1 VPLYHL
7 LTRPAKFP
15 AAEARRPALLRFRQA
30 LLIVGSVHAIVLA
43 GGRGERLRPLT
54 NDRPKPMVEVSGA
67 PILAYQ
73 LSWLRSQGV
82 TEVVI
87 ACGYR
92 HEVIT
97 DYFGTGDRWGLRI
110 QYAVEDRPLGR
121 GGAIRGAYV
130 GLSPPPDLVLATNGD
145 IITNLPVGPVVEQH
159 RGRGHLATI
168 VLVPY
173 VSSFG
178 LVEVD
183 GADHVVAFQE
193 KPTLPY
199 WINAGVYVLSREA
212 LSHFPEVGDH
222 EQTTFPLL
230 AQQRRLGAYRSQDY
244 WRTVDTVK
252 DLSDASREMERH
264 LLTAFLT

>member
-1 VPLYHL
+1 VPGQE
-7 LTRPAKFP
+7 RDQG
-15 AAEARRPALLRFRQA
+15 LLRFSQA
-30 LLIVGSVHAIVLA
+30 VPILKGVYAIVLA
-43 GGRGERLRPLT
+43 GGRGERLRPFT
-54 NDRPKPMVEVSGA
+54 NDRPKPMVEVSGV

-82 TEVVI
+82 TELVM

-97 DYFGTGDRWGLRI
+97 NYFGTGERWDLRI
-110 QYAVEDRPLGR
+110 QYAIEDQPLGR
-121 GGAIRGAYV
+121 GGAIRAAYAR
-130 GLSPPPDLVLATNGD
+130 LSPAPDLVLATNGD
-145 IITNLPVGPVVEQH
+145 IITNLPMAPVLAQH
-159 RGRGHLATI
+159 RERGHLATV

-173 VSSFG
+173 ISSFG

-183 GADHVVAFQE
+183 GADRVVAFRE

-199 WINAGVYVLSREA
+199 WINAGVYVLSSDA
-212 LSHFPEVGDH
+212 LSLFPEVGDH

-230 AQQRRLGAYRSQDY
+230 AEQRRLGAYKSQAY

-252 DLSDASREMERH
+252 DLSDASREMERR
-264 LLTAFLT
+264 LLSAFLT

>member
-1 VPLYHL
+1 V
-7 LTRPAKFP
+7 
-15 AAEARRPALLRFRQA
+15 Q
-30 LLIVGSVHAIVLA
+30 AIVLA

-54 NDRPKPMVEVSGA
+54 NDRPKPMVEVSGV

-82 TEVVI
+82 TRVVM

-92 HEVIT
+92 HDVIT
-97 DYFGTGDRWGLRI
+97 NYFGNGERWDLRI
-110 QYAVEDRPLGR
+110 DYAVEDQPLGR
-121 GGAIRGAYV
+121 GGAIRAAYAR
-130 GLSPPPDLVLATNGD
+130 LEPPPDVVVATNGD
-145 IITNLPVGPVVEQH
+145 IITNLPLGPVIDQH
-159 RGRGHLATI
+159 RERGDLATV
-168 VLVPY
+168 VLAPY

-183 GADHVVAFQE
+183 GTDRVVAFRE
-193 KPTLPY
+193 KPVLPY

-212 LSHFPEVGDH
+212 VALFPEAGDH

-230 AQQRRLGAYRSQDY
+230 AERRQLGAYKSQSY

-252 DLSDASREMERH
+252 DLSDASREMERR
-264 LLTAFLT
+264 LLSAFLT